1 MASQKKVDMRFSH
14 RRASTAAIADAAALA
29 YHAAVRPIAFLQK
42 RVFFMSFPYVC
53 PEPVLVK

>member
-1 MASQKKVDMRFSH
+1 MLFSH

-42 RVFFMSFPYVC
+42 RVFFMSFPMFV
-53 PEPVLVK
+53 PSLSW